1 MQKMAKMISFTA
13 SFFPQYL
20 NIIRVTKTLQEY
32 FFLKRELN
40 DFVSKREI
48 ITLIGSSMADLRDEH
63 GNPIQLTD
71 QYGKPVQLTDEFGN
85 PMHLT
90 GVATTH
96 TAGVGAHETDQPE
109 PAVQQQEQLRRSGS
123 SSSSSSSEDDG
134 QGGRRKK
141 KGLKERIK
149 DTFGGGTHKDKDEGT
164 HYAPA
169 TTTPSSKTS
178 TTVPGQTT
186 EHEKKG
192 LMEKI
197 KQKLPGHHHHDH

>member
-1 MQKMAKMISFTA
+1 
-13 SFFPQYL
+13 
-20 NIIRVTKTLQEY
+20 
-32 FFLKRELN
+32 
-40 DFVSKREI
+40 
-48 ITLIGSSMADLRDEH
+48 MADLRDEH

-90 GVATTH
+90 GVATTN
-96 TAGVGAHETDQPE
+96 TAGLGAAMKHESYQPE

-123 SSSSSSSEDDG
+123 SSSSSSSEEDG
-134 QGGRRKK
+134 QGVRRK

-149 DTFGGGTHKDKDEGT
+149 DTIGGGTN
-164 HYAPA
+164 AP
-169 TTTPSSKTS
+169 PSKTS
-178 TTVPGQTT
+178 TTVPGQAT

-197 KQKLPGHHHHDH
+197 KEKLPGHHHYDH